1 MSEHILQT
9 GAALP
14 AFTTGSLIKAS
25 DALNLAESE
34 RILEVAKKIE
44 ADSREASLRE
54 AEEQRKAGYAQG
66 LREGLLEARVHNL
79 QTLADTSRML
89 EGVHSRICSTVV
101 ACLRTILKEMPPAER
116 IAQSA
121 AVAMETVNLQQT
133 IVLCVNPAEVQ
144 TAAPIATKLS
154 QLMSSG
160 ARVECRGREDVQSGD
175 CVLET
180 PMGIIR
186 CSLEDQLAAVEKA
199 LRASE
204 A

>member
-9 GAALP
+9 SDALP
-14 AFTTGSLIKAS
+14 AFTSGPLIKAR
-25 DALNLAESE
+25 DALNISESE
-34 RILEVAKKIE
+34 RILEQARKIE
-44 ADSREASLRE
+44 ADSREALLRE
-54 AEEQRKAGYAQG
+54 TEEQRQVGYAQG

-79 QTLADTSRML
+79 QTLAETSRMM
-89 EGVHSRICSTVV
+89 ENVHSRICSIVV
-101 ACLRTILKEMPPAER
+101 ASLRTILKDMPPAER

-133 IVLCVNPAEVQ
+133 IVLCVNPMEVQ
-144 TAAPIATKLS
+144 SAAPIATKLS
-154 QLMSSG
+154 TLMSGG

-186 CSLEDQLAAVEKA
+186 CSLEDQLAAIEKA